1 MAGKYMIPMKTQGIL
16 DSNLVDDMFYKINEI
31 YMHHATLLAFMEG
44 TIQRWDSSSTIG
56 DIIYKNFSKQTVIES
71 YISFIENFARA
82 EKVLDDLSTK
92 SSFQKFVEQ
101 CEKETKTKLPLKAQ
115 IVKPAQRIPRYEL
128 LLRRLL
134 VNTPKDHPDYEQLQK
149 AEKAIHDLALRIN
162 SVRESKHEEDLQ
174 ETLKKLE
181 LLLIT
186 DVSNLHG
193 NSFMVDI

>member
-1 MAGKYMIPMKTQGIL
+1 MSLIL
-16 DSNLVDDMFYKINEI
+16 SPSELR
-31 YMHHATLLAFMEG
+31 LC
-44 TIQRWDSSSTIG
+44 SSSTSVFIPSVSMNLHSHCMCLSVSTPKHTYAHVCTHSCTHAHTHAHTY
-56 DIIYKNFSKQTVIES
+56 ISNPS
-71 YISFIENFARA
+71 YITSCNIWCQKWDFCCVSKPHMQGVRSGNVIYWICTFAHSSNFTGDSR
-82 EKVLDDLSTK
+82 VL
-92 SSFQKFVEQ
+92 Q
-101 CEKETKTKLPLKAQ
+101 
-115 IVKPAQRIPRYEL
+115 
-128 LLRRLL
+128 RLL